1 MPLICVIICLYQITE
16 SIKASAISV
25 VRREIFLL
33 RSADIPFRSPAQAF
47 VTADIRLCKMLYNFA
62 LFCYY
67 LPIFSNHTIILHFL
81 LRYLTHYFV

>member
-33 RSADIPFRSPAQAF
+33 RSADIPFRSTAQAF
-47 VTADIRLCKMLYNFA
+47 DTAD
-62 LFCYY
+62 
-67 LPIFSNHTIILHFL
+67 
-81 LRYLTHYFV
+81 V

>member
-33 RSADIPFRSPAQAF
+33 RSADIPLRSTAQAF
-47 VTADIRLCKMLYNFA
+47 DTADVRLCIMLYYFA
-62 LFCYY
+62 PFCYY
-67 LPIFSNHTIILHFL
+67 LPIFVNILIILHFL
-81 LRYLTHYFV
+81 LRYLTRYFV